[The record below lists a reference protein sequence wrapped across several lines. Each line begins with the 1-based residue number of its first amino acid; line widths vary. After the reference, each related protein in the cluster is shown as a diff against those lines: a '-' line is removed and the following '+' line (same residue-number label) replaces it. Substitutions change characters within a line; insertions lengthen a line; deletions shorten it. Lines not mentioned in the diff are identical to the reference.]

1 MISYPSPLLSRAP
14 RQGVDSVQT
23 IGIGIIGSR
32 FAAELHAHA
41 LGRLRGSKCE
51 IVAVCSR
58 TQASAEAFARK
69 FNIGHVYTDHRAL
82 LERKDIQLV
91 TLPVVTSLHHTVAI
105 DAANA
110 GKHIVVEK
118 PLTGCFVD
126 ADAMSRQA
134 MFDGAMQNANAV
146 LEACRRNGVRLGYAE
161 NFVYAPPMAKLR
173 RLMNVSGGILLDLRA
188 EESHSGSHA
197 AYSRRWATGGGGS
210 LLRMGSHPIGAV
222 IHLKHY
228 EGEQRFGKP
237 IRVKSVLG
245 DVAQLTKIDSV
256 RNAPRKWLVT
266 EWEDV
271 EDWSAAILTFED
283 GTKATVLS
291 TDVSLGGVKNLVT
304 AYLSNSVVQ
313 VNINPNTSLQVYAP
327 DGQIWGDEYI
337 TEKVETKGGWQ
348 FPSPDEDWMRGYP
361 QEMEDFVDAV
371 REGREPLSGALLA
384 HETVEVIYAAYVS
397 AQEGRR
403 VQLPR

>member
-1 MISYPSPLLSRAP
+1 MEK
-14 RQGVDSVQT
+14 
-23 IGIGIIGSR
+23 IGIGFIGSR

-41 LGRLRGSKCE
+41 LSKIRGSKCE
-51 IVAVCSR
+51 IVAVCSK
-58 TQASAEAFARK
+58 TKESAEAFARK
-69 FNIGHVYTDHRAL
+69 FKIPNVYTDHRAL

-91 TLPVVTSLHHTVAI
+91 TLPVVTSLHHTLAV

-110 GKHIVVEK
+110 GKHLIVEK
-118 PLTGCFVD
+118 PLTGCFVE
-126 ADAMSRQA
+126 ANALSRQA
-134 MFDGAMQNANAV
+134 MFEAAMQNAGAV
-146 LEACRRNGVRLGYAE
+146 VEACRRNRVTLGYAE
-161 NFVYAPPMAKLR
+161 NFVYAPPVAKLR
-173 RLMNVSGGILLDLRA
+173 RLMDASRGTLLDVRA

-197 AYSRRWATGGGGS
+197 AYSRRWLTAGGGS
-210 LLRMGSHPIGAV
+210 MLRMGSHPIGAV

-228 EGEQRFGKP
+228 EGMKRTGKP
-237 IRVKSVLG
+237 TRVKSVLA
-245 DVAQLTKIDSV
+245 DTAQLTKLPAV
-256 RNAPRKWLVT
+256 QAEPKKWLVT
-266 EWEDV
+266 SWEDV

-283 GTKATVLS
+283 GTKATVFS

-313 VNINPNTSLQVYAP
+313 VNINPNTSLQIYAP
-327 DGQIWGDEYI
+327 DGHIWGDEYL

-371 REGREPLSGALLA
+371 REGREPLSGLLLA

-397 AQEGRR
+397 AAEGRR
-403 VQLPR
+403 VELKR

>member
-1 MISYPSPLLSRAP
+1 ME
-14 RQGVDSVQT
+14 T
-23 IGIGIIGSR
+23 IGIGFIGSR
-32 FAAELHAHA
+32 FAADLHAHA
-41 LGRLRGSKCE
+41 LSKIRGSKCE
-51 IVAVCSR
+51 IVAVCSK
-58 TQASAEAFARK
+58 TKESAEAFARK
-69 FNIGHVYTDHRAL
+69 FNVPHVYTDHRAL
-82 LERKDIQLV
+82 MERKDIQLV
-91 TLPVVTSLHHTVAI
+91 TLPVVTSLHHTLAV
-105 DAANA
+105 DAATA
-110 GKHIVVEK
+110 GKHLIMEK
-118 PLTGCFVD
+118 PLTGCFVE
-126 ADAMSRQA
+126 ANALSRQA
-134 MFDGAMQNANAV
+134 MFDETMKNAGAV
-146 LEACRRNGVRLGYAE
+146 VEACRRNRVIMGYAE
-161 NFVYAPPMAKLR
+161 NFVYAPPVAKLR
-173 RLMNVSGGILLDLRA
+173 RLMDAGGGALLDLRA

-197 AYSRRWATGGGGS
+197 AYSRRWSTAGGGS
-210 LLRMGSHPIGAV
+210 MLRMGSHPIGAV

-228 EGEQRFGKP
+228 EGQRKLGRP
-237 IRVKSVLG
+237 IRVKSVIA
-245 DVAQLTKIDSV
+245 DVAQLTKIEAV

-283 GTKATVLS
+283 GTKATVMS

-313 VNINPNTSLQVYAP
+313 VNINPNSSVVVYAP
-327 DGQIWGDEYI
+327 DGQIWGDEYL

-403 VQLPR
+403 VELKR

>member
-1 MISYPSPLLSRAP
+1 MEK
-14 RQGVDSVQT
+14 T
-23 IGIGIIGSR
+23 GIGIIGSR
-32 FAAELHAHA
+32 FAADLHAHA
-41 LGRLRGSKCE
+41 LAKIRGSKCE
-51 IVAVCSR
+51 IVAVCSK
-58 TQASAEAFARK
+58 TKESAEAFARK
-69 FNIGHVYTDHRAL
+69 FNVPHVYTDHRAL
-82 LERKDIQLV
+82 LDRKDIHLV
-91 TLPVVTSLHHTVAI
+91 DLVLTTNLHHTMAV

-110 GKHIVVEK
+110 GKHIVCEK
-118 PLTGCFVD
+118 PLTGCFVE
-126 ADAMSRQA
+126 AGAMTRQA
-134 MFDGAMQNANAV
+134 MFDAAMQNADAV
-146 LEACRRNGVRLGYAE
+146 LEACRRHRVTLGYAE
-161 NFVYAPPMAKLR
+161 NFVYAPPVAKLR
-173 RLMNVSGGILLDLRA
+173 RLMDASGGCLLDLRA

-197 AYSRRWATGGGGS
+197 AYSRRWVTSGGGS
-210 LLRMGSHPIGAV
+210 MLRMGSHPIGAV

-228 EGEQRFGKP
+228 EGQRRFGNP
-237 IRVKSVLG
+237 IRVKSVLA
-245 DVAQLTKIDSV
+245 DVAQLTKTEAF
-256 RNAPRKWLVT
+256 RKEPRKWLVS

-313 VNINPNTSLQVYAP
+313 VNINPNTSLVVYAP
-327 DGQIWGDEYI
+327 DGKIWGDEYI

-371 REGREPLSGALLA
+371 REGREHLSGALLA

-403 VQLPR
+403 VDLKR

>member
-1 MISYPSPLLSRAP
+1 MEK
-14 RQGVDSVQT
+14 T
-23 IGIGIIGSR
+23 GIGIIGSR
-32 FAAELHAHA
+32 FAADLHAHA
-41 LGRLRGSKCE
+41 LSKIRGTKCE
-51 IVAVCSR
+51 IIAVCSK
-58 TQASAEAFARK
+58 TKESAEAFARK
-69 FNIGHVYTDHRAL
+69 FTVPHVYTDHRVL
-82 LERKDIQLV
+82 LDRKDIHLV
-91 TLPVVTSLHHTVAI
+91 DLVLTTNLHHSMAM

-110 GKHIVVEK
+110 GKHIICEK
-118 PLTGCFVD
+118 PLTGCFVE
-126 ADAMSRQA
+126 ASAMTRQA
-134 MFDGAMQNANAV
+134 MFDAAMQNADAV
-146 LEACRRNGVRLGYAE
+146 LEACRRNRVTLGYAE
-161 NFVYAPPMAKLR
+161 NFVYAPPVAKLR
-173 RLMNVSGGILLDLRA
+173 RLMDASGGSLLDLRA

-197 AYSRRWATGGGGS
+197 VYSRRWVTSGGGS
-210 LLRMGSHPIGAV
+210 MLRMGSHPIGAV

-228 EGEQRFGKP
+228 EGQRKFGKP
-237 IRVKSVLG
+237 IRVKSVLA
-245 DVAQLTKIDSV
+245 DVAQLTKTEAF
-256 RNAPRKWLVT
+256 RKEPRKWLVS

-313 VNINPNTSLQVYAP
+313 VNINPNTSLVVYAP
-327 DGQIWGDEYI
+327 DGKIWGDEYI

-403 VQLPR
+403 VDLKR